1 MRAPLT
7 PEEIADIERQWQQ
20 EGRQPFLAVG
30 WPHQTWPQADVSTQP
45 PFVIGT
51 PGGPGKSLPSLD
63 TSGSG
68 PITGGNFASP
78 ENGGYGAA
86 IRAAKLQ
93 QQQQNM
99 LPTRQAQPRFP
110 YSRIAQSIL
119 QPTRQNRMMQYLQQ
133 FNDRQY

>member
-1 MRAPLT
+1 MSYRAPSFEEPVPLALT
-7 PEEIADIERQWQQ
+7 PEEIAAIEQSQPRGPQWNYPHPDIS
-20 EGRQPFLAVG
+20 P
-30 WPHQTWPQADVSTQP
+30 QP

-51 PGGPGKSLPSLD
+51 PGGPGKFLPSFD

-78 ENGGYGAA
+78 ENTGYGDDIWTLVA
-86 IRAAKLQ
+86 RP
-93 QQQQNM
+93 QQNM
-99 LPTRQAQPRFP
+99 LSTRQAQPRFP

-133 FNDRQY
+133 FNNRQY